1 MTTIGELPSMVE
13 DLTRARMPV
22 NAGMLDLQVQPTIAA
37 GRRRVRFA
45 AVVTNTGAS
54 AVDATLSVG
63 GGEGEIVARIL
74 PARLLLDPGQTRAVD
89 VTLRPRRP
97 RLVGEERLRTLSI
110 RARGDNTAAPA
121 VRDVVFVQQRLVPV
135 WAFALGVALV
145 AAAAAAVTLLPDH
158 VTVPAVTGAPDV
170 ATAEHTL
177 KSAGLQLDPRLRSRT
192 SADVA
197 PGTILDQIPGAGTR
211 ASRGDRVSLLVAIGS
226 RRSVTPVL
234 SGQTPARASVLL
246 QAAGLTIGP
255 LLPAD
260 APARVVVASQ
270 LPAAGTRVPAGTAV
284 TLIVRAA
291 TAAEAGSAEVQ
302 AAPSGRAAVP
312 SFDGQSV
319 NAYLRAVALAGLVP
333 NVVRTISPE
342 PLGTI
347 LSVSPRPG
355 LELTAGEKLRVNVAA
370 GVPDLTFDTGKVVRI
385 FDLRSGH
392 SAREAAPPQG
402 NAVEPSWSPDG
413 RRLLYRVGR
422 RLLLVSARL
431 ADRGRVV
438 YAGKTRYAAATFA
451 PAPADNVVALVR
463 RNGGDGDLC
472 FGNIGQSKLHPRCIA
487 DPKWDLGRQI
497 SWRAGGRELLV
508 FGVRRGKP
516 GTFGM
521 LRYRS
526 NVAFSTNP
534 ADWRG
539 ALATDTS
546 VTGRGV
552 IGAAY
557 SPSGS
562 SVALVTNVG
571 LPRFQLRLTTPGELR
586 RPTAPSLPV
595 RACEVAWRPDGGELA
610 VVQSD
615 GTCSKPLGQIVRVDP
630 HAPRSTTSVTSGG
643 RHPSYQPLTYAGPK
657 GVS

>member
-1 MTTIGELPSMVE
+1 MVE
-13 DLTRARMPV
+13 DATRARMPV
-22 NAGMLDLQVQPTIAA
+22 NAGMLDLQVQPSIAA

-45 AVVTNTGAS
+45 AVVTNTGPT
-54 AVDATLSVG
+54 AVEATLSVG
-63 GGEGEIVARIL
+63 GGEGAIVAAIV

-89 VTLRPRRP
+89 VVLRPRRP
-97 RLVGEERLRTLSI
+97 RLAGEELSRTLSI

-121 VRDVVFVQQRLVPV
+121 VRDVVFVQQRLVPA
-135 WAFALGVALV
+135 WALALGVVLV
-145 AAAAAAVTLLPDH
+145 AAAVVAVTLLPDR
-158 VTVPAVTGAPDV
+158 VTVPTVPGAPDV
-170 ATAEHTL
+170 ATAERTL
-177 KSAGLQLDPRLRSRT
+177 KAAGLQLDPRLRSRT

-197 PGTILDQIPGAGTR
+197 PGTILDQIPDAGSRGA
-211 ASRGDRVSLLVAIGS
+211 RGDRVTLLVAIGS
-226 RRSVTPVL
+226 RRAVTPSL
-234 SGQTPARASVLL
+234 SGQTPARAATLL
-246 QAAGLTIGP
+246 QAAGLTVGP
-255 LLPAD
+255 LLPAG
-260 APARVVVASQ
+260 APGARRRRQ
-270 LPAAGTRVPAGTAV
+270 PAARRGHARARGHRRDAHRPRRDARPR
-284 TLIVRAA
+284 RAA
-291 TAAEAGSAEVQ
+291 
-302 AAPSGRAAVP
+302 PRLRPPRAAARRCRR
-312 SFDGQSV
+312 STAQSV
-319 NAYLRAVALAGLVP
+319 NAYLRAVASGGPRAEGRAHDLARAAGDD
-333 NVVRTISPE
+333 
-342 PLGTI
+342 
-347 LSVSPRPG
+347 PRRQPAPG
-355 LELTAGEKLRVNVAA
+355 PRARRRRARCACDVAA
-370 GVPDLTFDTGKVVRI
+370 GVPSLTFDTGKVVRI
-385 FDLRSGH
+385 FDLRNGR

-413 RRLLYRVGR
+413 RRVLYRVGR

-438 YAGKTRYAAATFA
+438 YEGKTRYAAATFA
-451 PAPADNVVALVR
+451 PAPAEDVVALVR

-472 FGNIGQSKLHPRCIA
+472 FGAIGQSKLRPRCIA

-526 NVAFSTNP
+526 AVPFSTNP

-552 IGAAY
+552 IAAAY
-557 SPSGS
+557 SPAGS

-571 LPRFQLRLTTPGELR
+571 LPRFQVRVTTPGDLR
-586 RPTAPSLPV
+586 RPSAPSLPV

-615 GTCSKPLGQIVRVDP
+615 GACSKPLGQIVRVDP
-630 HAPRSTTSVTSGG
+630 DAPRSTTSVTSGG